1 MACDGLEE
9 CGRGL
14 GAGARAENP
23 WGRSGSR
30 SWPVGHARPSQ
41 ALGYAILVGSTI
53 GKVPQLLAVIRAR
66 SAAGLSPLS
75 VELETLGYSICTA
88 YGLVLGLPISAYG
101 EVMGLLVQNVI
112 LLGLIYK
119 FQRHSAL
126 RPTITAA
133 YLGLW
138 ATALASGA
146 ISRSSVAH
154 AFDFASL
161 LFMVSRVPQILQ
173 SFAAKSTGHLSGITY
188 ALNVAGGCARVFTS
202 IQEGAGAAMLRGA
215 LLGASLNAVILFQ
228 ILYYGRKSARAKT
241 E

>member
-1 MACDGLEE
+1 MVEVRGASLFVLLRLAAEE
-9 CGRGL
+9 VVYHGRVPDSL
-14 GAGARAENP
+14 LLKALL
-23 WGRSGSR
+23 SK
-30 SWPVGHARPSQ
+30 

-53 GKVPQLLAVIRAR
+53 VKVPQLLAVIRAR

-101 EVMGLLVQNVI
+101 EVMGILVQNVV